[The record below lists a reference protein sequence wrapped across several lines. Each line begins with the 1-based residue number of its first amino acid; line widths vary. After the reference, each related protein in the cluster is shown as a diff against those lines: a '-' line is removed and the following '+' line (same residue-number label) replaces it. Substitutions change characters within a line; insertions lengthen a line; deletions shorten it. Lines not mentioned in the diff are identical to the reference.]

1 MPLDVSTELRDSTGK
16 RIRVSGFVD
25 EVITGFQAEFSPV
38 CGRQAVAALQAPN
51 SLWPVLTGFSKASF
65 DFREDGNRVIIL
77 NNAESA
83 SGFGYPAVV
92 EARTH
97 AAERTL
103 RRRGAIGGDEA
114 CAAMVKEAGLD

>member
-1 MPLDVSTELRDSTGK
+1 MST
-16 RIRVSGFVD
+16 RITPR
-25 EVITGFQAEFSPV
+25 
-38 CGRQAVAALQAPN
+38 L
-51 SLWPVLTGFSKASF
+51 
-65 DFREDGNRVIIL
+65 
-77 NNAESA
+77 AESA

-103 RRRGAIGGDEA
+103 RRRGAIGGDPA